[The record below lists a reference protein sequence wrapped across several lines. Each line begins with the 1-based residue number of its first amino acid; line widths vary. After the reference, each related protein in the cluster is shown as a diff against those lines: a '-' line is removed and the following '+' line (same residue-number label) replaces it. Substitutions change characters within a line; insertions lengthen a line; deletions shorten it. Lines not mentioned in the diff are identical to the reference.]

1 MIFNLTYI
9 PAPTAPVQDPCTLR
23 WVTPTGWTEQTIR
36 NDFERRFYG
45 TRVVSLEPTEVIA

>member
-23 WVTPTGWTEQTIR
+23 WVAPTGWTEQTIR
-36 NDFERRFYG
+36 DDFERRHSG
-45 TRVVSLEPTEVIA
+45 TKVVSLEPTEVLA